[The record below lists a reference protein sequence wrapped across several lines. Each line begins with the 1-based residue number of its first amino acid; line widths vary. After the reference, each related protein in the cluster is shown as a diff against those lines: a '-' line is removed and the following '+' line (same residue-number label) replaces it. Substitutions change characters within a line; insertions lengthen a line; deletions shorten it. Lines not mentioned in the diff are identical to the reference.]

1 MNRLLSVWVTLLLV
15 LASGFFA
22 AQLPAGEGHSETPS
36 WSIKAR
42 YTDTCSCAP
51 TCPCFFGSA
60 PTRGF
65 CEGITLVEIEEGHY
79 GDVQLDGV
87 SVLAVYRG
95 GDWIKFYVTDKAD
108 TKQTEAALALLPT
121 FEEFFAIDNVLEVAN
136 VPITVERSAERMKI
150 TTPNT
155 FAEIE
160 VMKGKN
166 GKPIKIQNLPSPD
179 FPAPPYLDHTQY
191 RSVILKHQAEDK
203 QFEYSETNGFTARI
217 EAVPPTDS

>member
-1 MNRLLSVWVTLLLV
+1 MHRLFSVLTIPVLV
-15 LASGFFA
+15 LAA
-22 AQLPAGEGHSETPS
+22 VLATQLQAEEEHSAGAS
-36 WSIKAR
+36 WSIQAR

-60 PTRGF
+60 PTHGY
-65 CEGITLVEIEEGHY
+65 CEGITLVEIDEGHY

-87 SVLAVYRG
+87 AVLAVYRG
-95 GDWIKFYVTDKAD
+95 GDWIKFYVSDQIDKVE
-108 TKQTEAALALLPT
+108 TEAALALLPT
-121 FEEFFAIDNVLEVAN
+121 FEEFFAIENVLEVAN
-136 VPITVERSAERMKI
+136 VPITIERSAERMKI
-150 TTPNT
+150 STPNT

-191 RSVILKHQAEDK
+191 RSIVLKHEAADK
-203 QFEYSETNGFTARI
+203 RFEYEGSNGFTAII
-217 EAVPPTDS
+217 EADSAADS